1 MAKVSSI
8 PSRLKLS
15 SDSSKQLQFLSQR
28 LNLRRNIICRLAIG
42 RSLRDPE
49 SVKSISPKDNDG
61 FEFNRYTLT
70 GDLDNIYR
78 AMIVQHEGE
87 RIDDKVYFS
96 TFLRNHIERGI
107 YVLHKE
113 YQRINSPVDF
123 FAELIKLD
131 RVHQYDPDQ
140 EAN

>member
-1 MAKVSSI
+1 LTKVSPI
-8 PSRLKLS
+8 PSRLWLS

-49 SVKSISPKDNDG
+49 SVKSTSPKDNDG

-70 GDLDNIYR
+70 GDFDNVYK
-78 AMIVQHEGE
+78 AMIVQHEG
-87 RIDDKVYFS
+87 RRMYNKVYFS

-107 YVLHKE
+107 YMLYKE

-123 FAELIKLD
+123 FAELIKLG
-131 RVHQYDPDQ
+131 
-140 EAN
+140 